1 MTAVDAY
8 TVALLAHIL
17 VVVYLLGADLGRL
30 YLGRLGAARDTA
42 APARL
47 AAARGVVWLGSI
59 TDAALV
65 LILPVG
71 VSLGAALGVFRV
83 VSPGWLTA
91 TWLVSAAWLA
101 LSVAATVAAGRPG
114 GGRRLAQA
122 DSLFRLVM
130 GAGQVYDGVN
140 ALLGTSV
147 AVEARWLGTKLV
159 LFGLLIIGSI
169 PARRAGFAIRA
180 SLAQLDAVPGDY
192 AADARLAAACSRLTA
207 PVIAGWLVILAAAW
221 LGVAKPG

>member
-1 MTAVDAY
+1 MTGVITY
-8 TVALLAHIL
+8 PLALLAHIL

-30 YLGRLGAARDTA
+30 YLARLGTARDTA

-47 AAARGVVWLGSI
+47 AAARGAVWLGSV

-101 LSVAATVAAGRPG
+101 LSVAAMVAAGRPG
-114 GGRRLAQA
+114 GGRRLALA
-122 DSLFRLVM
+122 DSVFRLVM
-130 GAGQVYDGVN
+130 GAGQVYDGIN

-147 AVEARWLGTKLV
+147 SVEARWLGIKLV
-159 LFGLLIIGSI
+159 LFGLLVIVSI

-180 SLAQLDAVPGDY
+180 NLAQVDTVSGDH
-192 AADARLAAACSRLTA
+192 AANARLAAACGRLPV
-207 PVIAGWLVILAAAW
+207 PVIAGWLAILVAAW

>member
-1 MTAVDAY
+1 MTAMDAY

-30 YLGRLGAARDTA
+30 YLARLGAARDTA
-42 APARL
+42 GQARL
-47 AAARGVVWLGSI
+47 AAARGAVWLGLI

-65 LILPVG
+65 LVLPVG
-71 VSLGAALGVFRV
+71 VSLGASVGVFRV
-83 VSPGWLTA
+83 VSPGWVTA
-91 TWLVSAAWLA
+91 TWLVCAAWLA

-114 GGRRLAQA
+114 GGRRLALA
-122 DSLFRLVM
+122 DSFFRLVM

-147 AVEARWLGTKLV
+147 SVEAHWLGIKLV
-159 LFGLLIIGSI
+159 LFGLLILLSI
-169 PARRAGFAIRA
+169 PARRSVFAIRA

-192 AADARLAAACSRLTA
+192 AADARLAAACGRLPA